1 MSKEKKEKR
10 SFNWFNRYNLDGKG
24 VAKDEPKIL
33 EKPGVANF
41 FKLYWRKL
49 SNLLS
54 VNLIMVF
61 GNFPIFFYFIYKAG
75 YFGIESSAPYYQVF
89 APLYGVEMMKDSPVT
104 AALYGIFGI
113 QVPITA
119 NTTTTLVFLA
129 LTALL
134 FFTFGIVNV
143 GITYICRNMVKEE
156 PVFMLQDFFYSIKKN
171 FKQGLILGILDL
183 AAMLLLGYDVYYFFN
198 NLTSTSMYIM
208 FYMSI
213 LMFIVYFMMRFYMYH
228 ILITFDLS
236 IFKILK
242 NSLIFALLGI
252 KRNLMGLLG
261 FIIVLAFNYLMFGM
275 YTPIGVILPFIIVPA
290 TLMFIESYVAYPK
303 IKQYMIDPYYSDD
316 EAFSEDENDDFSSSA
331 DAAK

>member
-1 MSKEKKEKR
+1 MAKEKKG
-10 SFNWFNRYNLDGKG
+10 FNWFNRYNLEGKG

-33 EKPGVANF
+33 ENPGLLNF
-41 FKLYWRKL
+41 FKFYWRKL
-49 SNLLS
+49 SRLLS
-54 VNLIMVF
+54 VNLLMVF

-113 QVPITA
+113 QVPISA
-119 NTTTTLVFLA
+119 NTGTTLIFLA

-134 FFTFGIVNV
+134 FFTFGPVNV
-143 GITYICRNMVKEE
+143 GITYICRNMLKEE
-156 PVFMLQDFFYSIKKN
+156 PVFMMQDFFYAIKKN
-171 FKQGLILGILDL
+171 FRQGLVLGILDL
-183 AAMLLLGYDVYYFFN
+183 GALLLLAYDISYFLE
-198 NLTSTSMYIM
+198 NLTSTAMYIM
-208 FYMSI
+208 FYMSL
-213 LMFIVYFMMRFYMYH
+213 LMFVLFFMMRFYMYH

-236 IFKILK
+236 LFKILK
-242 NSLIFALLGI
+242 NSLIFSLLGI

-261 FIIVLAFNYLMFGM
+261 FVIVLAFNYMMFGM

-290 TLMFIESYVAYPK
+290 TLMLIETYTAYPK

-316 EAFSEDENDDFSSSA
+316 EEFSA
-331 DAAK
+331 DEDAGAAEAE